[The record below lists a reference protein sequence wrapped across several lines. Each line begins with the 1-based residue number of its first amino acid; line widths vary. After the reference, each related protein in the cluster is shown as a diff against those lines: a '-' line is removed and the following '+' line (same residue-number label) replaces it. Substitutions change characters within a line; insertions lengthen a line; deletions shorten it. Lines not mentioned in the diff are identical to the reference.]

1 MQNSERGKIMQFKKI
16 HENPNLLHLGT
27 CPDRSYFIPFKNE
40 KEVLKG
46 QSSKVT
52 LLNGVWSFKYY
63 DSYDKA
69 LPTGSHS
76 DEILLDESEMDEIVV
91 PSCWQ
96 NYGYDKHMYTNIHY
110 PIPYDPP
117 YVPDDNPCG
126 LYVRNF
132 NVSEKDLKSKNYIN
146 FEGVD
151 SCFYLWIN
159 GEFAGFSQ
167 VSHSTSEFDITDLL
181 VKGENSIAVLV
192 LKWCVGTYLEDQD
205 KLRMSGIFRDVYI
218 LRRPKEHIRDF
229 FVKKELN
236 KNYTKAT
243 VTIELEKPKDLKVT
257 AKLFDSEGEL
267 LDEQADKKGKIK
279 FTIDNPLLWSAEDP
293 YLYNILIS
301 SEDEVIS
308 QQLGIWEIKVEDGVI
323 YFNNQNI
330 KIKGVNRHDSDPVT
344 GYTISYEQALEDLML
359 MKQHNINAIRTSH
372 YPNAPWFLQLCSE
385 MGFYVMGEADL
396 ESHGANSTY
405 GDVSWDRYSDL
416 AIDPMFKKAILDR
429 NVKNVMR
436 DKNNPCVVMW
446 SLGNE
451 SGFGVNVEE
460 AGRWVKAYD
469 PSRLL
474 HYENCNFDAYGRK
487 NDKSMLDMVS
497 QMYYPT
503 EKVDEYFADKSNTL
517 PFIQCEYVHAMGN
530 GPGDI
535 EDYQK
540 QIYKYDGFVGGFVW
554 EWCDHAVYGGTTP
567 DNKPIYRYGGD
578 FGEFPHDG
586 NFCMDGLVYPD
597 RTPHTGL
604 IEFKNGIRPIRASL
618 KNKEK
623 GKISLFNTM
632 DFTDV
637 IDFATISYEI
647 QEDGETVYGGILD
660 DISIAPHKT
669 ETVKIPFDF
678 DTNKTVTLILY
689 YTSKYDTNFYDAG
702 FPLGFDQ
709 LMISEGVYQR
719 PEHVKGD
726 MYVEEDNEKI
736 YISSPMFKHSF
747 NKKLGMFDAIVKNNT
762 CFITKPMEYNIYR
775 APTDNDMYIDPVWKQ
790 YGYDRAKVK
799 VYDTNWEINDGVA
812 TITCSLSL
820 VPIYIQKIIQIE
832 AVFEIDSNGDMR
844 MALNCAKKADFPYLP
859 RFGIRM
865 FMPKTFDSVEYL
877 GYGPY
882 ESYEDK
888 HISSY
893 FGLFADKVENLHEDY
908 IKPQEN
914 GSHYGCK
921 QFNIS
926 DGGSVMYV
934 CSEKAFS
941 FNASEYTQEELASK
955 MHNYELVKSDDTVL
969 CLDYKHSGVGSGAC
983 GPELLEQYRM
993 NDENFMYELF
1003 IKFE

>member
-1 MQNSERGKIMQFKKI
+1 MQFKKI

-40 KEVLKG
+40 KEVQKG
-46 QSSKVT
+46 QSSRLT
-52 LLNGVWSFKYY
+52 LLNGIWSFKYY
-63 DSYDKA
+63 ENFEKA
-69 LPTGSHS
+69 LPSS
-76 DEILLDESEMDEIVV
+76 ALNDEILVDESEMDEIPV

-96 NYGYDKHMYTNIHY
+96 NFGYDKHMYTNIHY
-110 PIPYDPP
+110 PIPFDPP

-126 LYVRNF
+126 LYARNF
-132 NVSEKDLKSKNYIN
+132 TLTDKDLKGKTYLN

-151 SCFYLWIN
+151 SCFYLWVN
-159 GEFAGFSQ
+159 GEFVGFSQ
-167 VSHSTSEFDITDLL
+167 VSHSTSEFDVSELL
-181 VKGENSIAVLV
+181 VKGENNIAVLV

-205 KLRMSGIFRDVYI
+205 KFRMSGIFRDVY
-218 LRRPKEHIRDF
+218 LMKRPKNHIRDY

-243 VTIELEKPKDLKVT
+243 VTVELEKVGDVNVCG
-257 AKLFDSEGEL
+257 KLFSKNGKL
-267 LDEQADKKGKIK
+267 LSQVQEKKGKLK
-279 FTIDNPLLWSAEDP
+279 FTIDNPKLWNAENP
-293 YLYNILIS
+293 YLYNLLLCTD
-301 SEDEVIS
+301 DEVIP
-308 QQLGIWEIKVEDGVI
+308 QQVGIWEINVKDGVI

-372 YPNAPWFLQLCSE
+372 YPNAPWFLGLCSE
-385 MGFYVMGEADL
+385 LGFYVMGEADL
-396 ESHGANSTY
+396 ESHGATSTY
-405 GDVSWDRYSDL
+405 GDFNTDRYSDL

-429 NVKNVMR
+429 NKKNVKR
-436 DKNNPCVVMW
+436 DKNSPCVIMW

-451 SGFGVNVEE
+451 SGFGENLEE
-460 AGRWVKAYD
+460 AGRWVKSYD

-487 NDKSMLDMVS
+487 NDKSMLDMMS

-503 EKVDEYFADKSNTL
+503 EKIDEYFADKKNTL

-554 EWCDHAVYGGTTP
+554 EWCDHAIYCGTTP

-618 KNKEK
+618 KNKKK
-623 GKISLFNTM
+623 GEVDLYNTL
-632 DFTDV
+632 DFTNV
-637 IDFATISYEI
+637 CDFISVSYEVL
-647 QEDGETVYGGILD
+647 EDGQTIYGGVFEDLNIE
-660 DISIAPHKT
+660 PHKT
-669 ETVKIPFDF
+669 TTVTVPMDYDKS
-678 DTNKTVTLILY
+678 KTVSLLLY
-689 YTSKYDTNFYDAG
+689 YSSKENTEFYDKG
-702 FPLGFDQ
+702 FPLGFDEII
-709 LMISEGVYQR
+709 ISDGVYKR
-719 PEHVKGD
+719 PEHAKGD
-726 MYVEEDNEKI
+726 IFVEEDDEKI
-736 YISSPMFKHSF
+736 YISSDAFKHSF
-747 NKKLGMFDAIVKNNT
+747 NKKRGMFESIVKNNVSLL
-762 CFITKPMEYNIYR
+762 TKPMELNIYR

-790 YGYDRAKVK
+790 YGYDRMTTK
-799 VYDTNWEINDGVA
+799 VYDTSCELKDGIAV
-812 TITCSLSL
+812 ISCSMSISA
-820 VPIYIQKIIQIE
+820 IYIQKIIEIN
-832 AVFEIDSNGDMR
+832 ATWEIDVNGDMR
-844 MALNCAKKADFPYLP
+844 MELDCKKKADFPYLP
-859 RFGIRM
+859 RFGLRM
-865 FMPKTFDSVEYL
+865 FLPKTFDNVEYF
-877 GYGPY
+877 GYGPF

-893 FGLFADKVENLHEDY
+893 LGQFADKVENLHEDY

-921 QFNIS
+921 QFNIN
-926 DGGSVMYV
+926 DGAVALYV
-934 CSEKAFS
+934 CSQKAFS
-941 FNASEYTQEELASK
+941 FNASRYTQEELSSK
-955 MHNYELVKSDDTVL
+955 MHNYELEKGDDIVL
-969 CLDYKHSGVGSGAC
+969 CLDYKQSGVGSGAC

-993 NDENFMYELF
+993 NEEKFVYELF
-1003 IKFE
+1003 LKFE